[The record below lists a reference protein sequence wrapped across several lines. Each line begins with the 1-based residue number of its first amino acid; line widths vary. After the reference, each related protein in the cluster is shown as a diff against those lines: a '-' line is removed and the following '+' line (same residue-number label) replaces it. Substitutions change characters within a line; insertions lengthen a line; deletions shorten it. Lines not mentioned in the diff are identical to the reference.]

1 MQSKKILVVSSAFYP
16 ENSPRSFRTTELV
29 KELARQGHKVTLY
42 TLKNDKLHVPI
53 EKEFGIQI
61 KDLGTRKFPIIDV
74 VKGPKLFSLFKRIVN
89 RILLQL
95 ILYPDFEIMFMV
107 KKALKKEKETFDLLI
122 SIAVP
127 HPIHWG
133 VVWARTNNKPLAT
146 KWVADCGDAFMGAYH
161 DSFNKLFYFKYL
173 EKWFCRKADYIAIP
187 KIMMKE
193 NYYPEFHHK
202 IIEIPQGFKFD
213 EVEKKNYSKN
223 EITTFAF
230 AGTFMRTTRNPS
242 HLLDFLVTIEEPF
255 KFIVYTETQD
265 LLLPYKA
272 KLGDKLVIKNYIPR
286 IELLKELS
294 SMDFL
299 VNIAYDPVHQAPSK
313 LIDYYLTGRP
323 ILSSLA
329 NEFDYEIVAAF
340 LKGDYSQASVFDNI
354 EKFKIENV
362 TQQFLKLI
370 DK

>member
-1 MQSKKILVVSSAFYP
+1 MDSKKILVVSSAFYP

-29 KELARQGHKVTLY
+29 KELSRQGHQVTLY
-42 TLKNDKLHVPI
+42 TLKKDEFHLPM
-53 EKEFGIQI
+53 EKEFGIKI
-61 KDLGTRKFPIIDV
+61 KDLGARKLPIINV
-74 VKGPKLFSLFKRIVN
+74 AEGSNLAVLFKRVLN
-89 RILLQL
+89 RSLLLL
-95 ILYPDFEIMFMV
+95 ISYPDIELMFMV
-107 KKALKKEKETFDLLI
+107 KNALKKEAGFYDLLI
-122 SIAVP
+122 SVAVP
-127 HPIHWG
+127 HSIHWG
-133 VVWARTNNKPLAT
+133 TAWARTKSRPLAK
-146 KWVADCGDAFMGAYH
+146 KWVADCGDPFMGAIH
-161 DSFNKLFYFKYL
+161 DSFKKVFYFKYL

-202 IIEIPQGFKFD
+202 IIEIPQGFKFE

-223 EITTFAF
+223 EIPTFAF

-323 ILSSLA
+323 ILSSLT
-329 NEFDYEIVAAF
+329 NEFDNEIVAAF